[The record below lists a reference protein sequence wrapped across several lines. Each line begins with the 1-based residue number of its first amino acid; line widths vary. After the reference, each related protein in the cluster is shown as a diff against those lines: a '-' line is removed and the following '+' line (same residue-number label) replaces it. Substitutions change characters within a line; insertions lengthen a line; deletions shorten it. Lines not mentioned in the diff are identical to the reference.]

1 MNGAAPPAIA
11 GRQQRAAAGGAPRCL
26 PLRSAPAPPMAA
38 GRRAPPEPGGG
49 PVLLQGIFGAGPAP
63 GAAACS
69 LSLTARELQVRRA
82 GGCSGGSAGPDAA
95 LRLADC
101 VGSAAFPAAAAAA
114 CFSLVCY
121 PLRGPR
127 WGPPSRQRLE
137 RTFRV
142 SRGPDAEGNLRI
154 AQAWSRR
161 IRELAVPAVPA
172 QDGECRA
179 PSAPPGTAS
188 RGARCAGAV
197 RGLGLGSRSGS
208 LRRRA
213 PRGMAVPQPRDG
225 CASAAGAARGRVPGT
240 RCGGGHRQVVT
251 RVPVGSDTP
260 FPPVPP
266 RLGGTGTSPGMV
278 VSLPFH
284 P

>member
-179 PSAPPGTAS
+179 PPAPPAPLPAGLDPPGSGGS
-188 RGARCAGAV
+188 RGRGRGRGRSAAGPHAGWLWPSRGRCAV
-197 RGLGLGSRSGS
+197 SRSGDTGGD
-208 LRRRA
+208 A
-213 PRGMAVPQPRDG
+213 D
-225 CASAAGAARGRVPGT
+225 RV
-240 RCGGGHRQVVT
+240 
-251 RVPVGSDTP
+251 
-260 FPPVPP
+260 
-266 RLGGTGTSPGMV
+266 
-278 VSLPFH
+278 
-284 P
+284 

>member
-11 GRQQRAAAGGAPRCL
+11 RRQQRAAAGGAPRCL

-82 GGCSGGSAGPDAA
+82 GGCPGGSAGPDAA

-127 WGPPSRQRLE
+127 WGPPARQRLE

-161 IRELAVPAVPA
+161 IRELAVPAVPT

-179 PSAPPGTAS
+179 SSAP
-188 RGARCAGAV
+188 ARRCFP
-197 RGLGLGSRSGS
+197 RGS
-208 LRRRA
+208 LRRGPLGVGIA
-213 PRGMAVPQPRDG
+213 AGVVSPPGPTRDG
-225 CASAAGAARGRVPGT
+225 CARAEGAARCRVPGT
-240 RCGGGHRQVVT
+240 RGGHGREVT
-251 RVPVGSDTP
+251 RAPVGSLGHTP
-260 FPPVPP
+260 PPPSP
-266 RLGGTGTSPGMV
+266 ESGGYRDIPARRFGQRSV

>member
-49 PVLLQGIFGAGPAP
+49 PVLLQGIFGSGPAP

-101 VGSAAFPAAAAAA
+101 VGSAAFPSASSAAA

-127 WGPPSRQRLE
+127 WGPPARQRLE

-142 SRGPDAEGNLRI
+142 CRGPDAEGNLRI

-179 PSAPPGTAS
+179 PPGPPGSAS
-188 RGARCAGAV
+188 RGASSASRALQGA
-197 RGLGLGSRSGS
+197 GSRPGS
-208 LRRRA
+208 LA
-213 PRGMAVPQPRDG
+213 PPPPPGPTRD
-225 CASAAGAARGRVPGT
+225 GAARAARVSLSGDT
-240 RCGGGHRQVVT
+240 GGGGART
-251 RVPVGSDTP
+251 
-260 FPPVPP
+260 
-266 RLGGTGTSPGMV
+266 GG
-278 VSLPFH
+278 
-284 P
+284 